1 MTNHAPISL
10 SAAAATAA
18 ARPSSSSS
26 SRRVSSARRLRSN
39 SARPRPNTGH
49 LSHRRSVTQQTGRHC
64 PAVVRAVLEG
74 AGLARASKRTPSS
87 FDLLWVTGP
96 VPARR
101 FASLARHQIINRI
114 PRTILL
120 ARKDLLCRSMRA
132 VEQRAPDDAALVP
145 ESFVLPDDKEALF
158 QAFVRSGQEGDG
170 LWIVKPFDSRQG
182 RGVFVT
188 NRWRQIPTQ
197 SHVVVSRY
205 VSSPLLLDGRK
216 CDLRIYA
223 AITSMDPLRVYVHD
237 QGIVRIATEPY
248 TTSAASLTNR
258 FIHLTNSS
266 IQSQSPNY
274 FCTDDVTWD
283 NVGNKWTFDCLR
295 RHLRDQAEQA
305 GRPDPTPALWDRIHD
320 LVVRAVLAVEA
331 PVCKAVGAHVPSRLN
346 CFELLGL
353 DIIVDDQL
361 RPWLLEV
368 NQNPSLRCDTGL
380 DLHVKSRVI
389 ADLFNMLNLRAR
401 HPQHHHRRARS
412 ASSAAPPPD
421 HANGPRRPPP
431 PHHHHHPHVLH
442 VAFDA
447 STARPSLDLAS
458 GTLAPGDL
466 RAIDQETDAEYA
478 RRGGFVRV
486 FPAGNWRRYQAMVG
500 QWSPLTDCICRR
512 VPSSLGGEPDH
523 NDPSQQHPQPHR
535 RTVAAPAAKAVVTVP
550 VVVAPS
556 SPTRK
561 HPQSPAASASLATAE
576 EKRQQHLDDCMRMR
590 FGLQFSR

>member
-1 MTNHAPISL
+1 MCVCAPVAL
-10 SAAAATAA
+10 TLTA
-18 ARPSSSSS
+18 
-26 SRRVSSARRLRSN
+26 
-39 SARPRPNTGH
+39 
-49 LSHRRSVTQQTGRHC
+49 Q
-64 PAVVRAVLEG
+64 
-74 AGLARASKRTPSS
+74 
-87 FDLLWVTGP
+87 
-96 VPARR
+96 
-101 FASLARHQIINRI
+101 
-114 PRTILL
+114 
-120 ARKDLLCRSMRA
+120 
-132 VEQRAPDDAALVP
+132 
-145 ESFVLPDDKEALF
+145 
-158 QAFVRSGQEGDG
+158 
-170 LWIVKPFDSRQG
+170 
-182 RGVFVT
+182 
-188 NRWRQIPTQ
+188 
-197 SHVVVSRY
+197 
-205 VSSPLLLDGRK
+205 
-216 CDLRIYA
+216 
-223 AITSMDPLRVYVHD
+223 
-237 QGIVRIATEPY
+237 
-248 TTSAASLTNR
+248 
-258 FIHLTNSS
+258 
-266 IQSQSPNY
+266 
-274 FCTDDVTWD
+274 VTWD

-442 VAFDA
+442 VTPPAVNAADFGEASDHDDDDDGDDDEEQQQHRQQRPRPLRRTRPSSARSLSAAPRTSPPPPSSSLTRPASAPRVGVHQAARAQQPVAVVPEVAFDA